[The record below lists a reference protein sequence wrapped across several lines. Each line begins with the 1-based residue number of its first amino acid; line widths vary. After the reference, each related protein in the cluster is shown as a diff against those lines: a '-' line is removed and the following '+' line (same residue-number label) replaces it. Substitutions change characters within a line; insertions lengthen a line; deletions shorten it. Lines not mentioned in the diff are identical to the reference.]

1 LDVLPIVIIAAVVIP
16 LLVVAFLA
24 ARRSRAAGEN
34 VAEEDEQ
41 ARART
46 EQEFAESEAYQ
57 EEWRKHERRAD
68 TLL

>member
-1 LDVLPIVIIAAVVIP
+1 VLPIVIIAAVVIP
-16 LLVVAFLA
+16 LLVIAFLA
-24 ARRSRAAGEN
+24 ARRSRAAGED
-34 VAEEDEQ
+34 VAEDEQ

-57 EEWRKHERRAD
+57 EEWRKHERRDD